1 MEHPAEAANTA
12 LALYKLLKEIV
23 RDHAGEKEL
32 PKPEDFRM
40 LLSGAVIAVS
50 GAAATLRKDNE

>member
-32 PKPEDFRM
+32 PKPEDFRDA
-40 LLSGAVIAVS
+40 SKWPGYCSKRGRGNPI
-50 GAAATLRKDNE
+50 